1 MQLIYIRLKFKQ
13 PLNHGLVLQRVH
25 RVMKLNWNAWLK
37 PYIDMNADLEIE
49 QKMILKNIFY
59 ADE

>member
-1 MQLIYIRLKFKQ
+1 
-13 PLNHGLVLQRVH
+13 
-25 RVMKLNWNAWLK
+25 MKLNWNAWLK

-49 QKMILKNIFY
+49 QKKILKNIFY